1 MENLALLK
9 PKLEP
14 FVLATLDIHWADKD
28 KPIVAAFT
36 HYLTNL
42 LTAQTFYTKPIMMML
57 LRHLQGSNRLGEDDD
72 ATKERVFSNVHEV
85 IKAALEVSPLNARS
99 ALLDYA
105 RECMPFM
112 LTMDEASHTAYLKN
126 LMEISFYV
134 RYDEDRQRLTT
145 LVVDRLVQLD
155 AYLPKLEEP
164 EDDDDEEEE
173 GGQFEMDVDS
183 TSKPVGRLDD
193 AAIAQRNLDEAMA
206 VMFQLLGERFTRDRS
221 CRRTFWNNL
230 LSVFESHILPTHA
243 TAHTQFLL
251 FRFLALDA
259 EEESEGKGQLSTY
272 TSAFLEWLWK
282 KFQDPNTPGIW
293 RQATV
298 CYIASLVAR
307 GKFVDLWTTKMCLKR
322 LMEWI
327 HKYIA
332 AREERKSSKS
342 GVDPFFC
349 DLKAHGPFYAACQA
363 AFYMFA
369 FRHQEF
375 VAGGRKEMEFLS
387 GLGFQQVVTCS
398 LNPLRVIMPPVVKN
412 FSALV
417 RHLQLAYCDTVI
429 ARNSRITLPVVGNLS
444 QSGGGKALL
453 LDSFFPFDP
462 YLLKKSRNYID
473 DSFRVYTGA
482 LVGNDDDDD
491 EEEESSEEEEN
502 HDSDMESGTEEE
514 MDADGLRTKR
524 RRHKSGESLIQQ
536 FMYGT
541 SPGFKV

>member
-1 MENLALLK
+1 MQALVENLALLK

-14 FVLATLDIHWADKD
+14 FVLATLDIHWADKE
-28 KPIVAAFT
+28 KPIVTAFT

-57 LRHLQGSNRLGEDDD
+57 LRHLQGVNRLSEEDDTAKD
-72 ATKERVFSNVHEV
+72 KLFSNVHEA
-85 IKAALEVSPLNARS
+85 IKSALEVSPLNARS

-112 LTMDEASHTAYLKN
+112 LTLDEASHTAYLKN

-134 RYDEDRQRLTT
+134 KLPEDRLRLTT

-164 EDDDDEEEE
+164 DDDDDEEDEE
-173 GGQFEMDVDS
+173 DGDQFEMDVEPAG
-183 TSKPVGRLDD
+183 KEPQDD
-193 AAIAQRNLDEAMA
+193 ASIAQRNLDEAMA

-221 CRRTFWNNL
+221 CRRSFWGDL

-259 EEESEGKGQLSTY
+259 EEESEGKGRKEQHPGAY
-272 TSAFLEWLWK
+272 TGAFLEWLWK
-282 KFQDPNTPGIW
+282 KFQNPNTPSIW

-307 GKFVDLWTTKMCLKR
+307 AKFVDLRTTKTCLR
-322 LMEWI
+322 RIMEWVQ
-327 HKYIA
+327 KYIA
-332 AREERKSSKS
+332 AREERRSSSKG
-342 GVDPFFC
+342 GVDPFHC

-363 AFYMFA
+363 AFYIFA

-375 VAGGRKEMEFLS
+375 VDGGRREMEFLS

-398 LNPLRVIMPPVVKN
+398 LNPLRVIMPPVVKM

-444 QSGGGKALL
+444 QSSSGKALL

-462 YLLKKSRNYID
+462 YLLKKSR
-473 DSFRVYTGA
+473 
-482 LVGNDDDDD
+482 
-491 EEEESSEEEEN
+491 
-502 HDSDMESGTEEE
+502 
-514 MDADGLRTKR
+514 
-524 RRHKSGESLIQQ
+524 
-536 FMYGT
+536 
-541 SPGFKV
+541 

>member
-1 MENLALLK
+1 MCSWIFNHLCI
-9 PKLEP
+9 
-14 FVLATLDIHWADKD
+14 FR
-28 KPIVAAFT
+28 

-57 LRHLQGSNRLGEDDD
+57 LRHLQGSNLLGEDDD
-72 ATKERVFSNVHEV
+72 ATKERIFSNVHEV

-112 LTMDEASHTAYLKN
+112 LTMDVASHTAYLKN

-134 RYDEDRQRLTT
+134 RYAEDRQRLTT

-164 EDDDDEEEE
+164 DDEAGEDQ
-173 GGQFEMDVDS
+173 QFEMDVDS
-183 TSKPVGRLDD
+183 TKDSVKRLKD

-221 CRRTFWNNL
+221 CRRTFWNDL

-259 EEESEGKGQLSTY
+259 EEESEGKGQLSPY
-272 TSAFLEWLWK
+272 TGVFLEWLWK
-282 KFQDPNTPGIW
+282 KFQNPNTPGIW

-307 GKFVDLWTTKMCLKR
+307 AKFVDLGTTKMCLRR

-363 AFYMFA
+363 AFYVFA

-398 LNPLRVIMPPVVKN
+398 LNPLRVIMPPVVKM

-482 LVGNDDDDD
+482 LIGNDD
-491 EEEESSEEEEN
+491 EEEESSEDEDN
-502 HDSDMESGTEEE
+502 NDSDVESGSEEE
-514 MDADGLRTKR
+514 MDADGDGLRTKM
-524 RRHKSGESLIQQ
+524 RHKSDESLIQQ